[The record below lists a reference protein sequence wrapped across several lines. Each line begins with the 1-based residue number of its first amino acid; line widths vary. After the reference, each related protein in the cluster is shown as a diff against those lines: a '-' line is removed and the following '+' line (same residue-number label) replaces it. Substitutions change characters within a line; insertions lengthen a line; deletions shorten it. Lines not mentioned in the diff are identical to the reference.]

1 MRFRRR
7 RPIRARRGRGRFRSR
22 RRSSFRARRSRRSSG
37 SRLLRIG
44 YRM

>member
-1 MRFRRR
+1 MRYR
-7 RPIRARRGRGRFRSR
+7 RRGRGRFRRHMRRGRFHRGR
-22 RRSSFRARRSRRSSG
+22 RRGR